1 MMENLQLTAQRPLA
15 GVRVLELSQIMAGPI
30 CGLMLADLGA
40 EVIKIEK
47 IKGGDDARAFN
58 NSGKPNEM
66 PASFQMINRGKKS
79 VAIDIRTE
87 KGRELLLKLVEDA
100 DILTENFRP
109 GTLQRLGLGP
119 EVLRKANPQLI
130 CLSVSGYG
138 PKGPMSDHGG
148 FDLVLQA
155 FAGLISVTGEADG
168 PPVKPGVPIA
178 DINAGVMAALGAL
191 AAYVHRLR
199 TGKGQWVQTS
209 LLQVSIQQLYWYAAL
224 FFSAGKLPERLGT
237 AHPIIAPYQT
247 YRCSDGDLAVGGG
260 NDTNWKRI
268 CKVVGKPEWEADDRF
283 ATPKSRL
290 ENRGAL
296 ERVLNGALAERTRA
310 EWEEAFIAAGVPA
323 GPVQTVDEALN
334 HAQTRA
340 VDMVIDVADSN
351 GGKAKAIGLPL
362 HFDGE
367 NEPART
373 AAPFLGEHTKELLG
387 SIGIGSDDYAA
398 LCAEG
403 VCLGYDGNL
412 AVADQARDECA
423 AGLTAQ
429 TA

>member
-1 MMENLQLTAQRPLA
+1 MDQLHLTAQRPLE

-47 IKGGDDARAFN
+47 ISGGDDARAFN
-58 NSGKPNEM
+58 NSGTPNEM

-87 KGRELLLKLVEDA
+87 EGRMLLLRLVKDA

-119 EVLRKANPQLI
+119 DVLRKENPRLI
-130 CLSVSGYG
+130 CVSVSGYG
-138 PKGPMSDHGG
+138 PKGPMADHGG

-155 FAGLISVTGEADG
+155 FSGLISVTGEADR

-199 TGKGQWVQTS
+199 TGEGQWVQTS
-209 LLQVSIQQLYWYAAL
+209 LLQVSVQQLYWYAAL

-247 YRCSDGDLAVGGG
+247 YRCADGDLAIGGG
-260 NDTNWKRI
+260 NDTNWRKI
-268 CKVVGKPEWEADDRF
+268 CKVLERPEWENDVRF

-290 ENRGAL
+290 ENRAAL
-296 ERVLNGALAERTRA
+296 ESALNSVLAMRTRA
-310 EWEEAFIAAGVPA
+310 AWEHAFIVAGVPV

-340 VDMVIDVADSN
+340 VGMVIDVDNAN
-351 GGKAKAIGLPL
+351 GGIAQAIGLPL
-362 HFDGE
+362 HFNGE
-367 NEPART
+367 NKPART
-373 AAPFLGEHTKELLG
+373 AAPFLGEHTRELL
-387 SIGIGSDDYAA
+387 STIGVGPEDYTS
-398 LCAEG
+398 LCSAG
-403 VCLGYDGNL
+403 VCLGYEGSSAL
-412 AVADQARDECA
+412 PDQASGGAEA
-423 AGLTAQ
+423 FTVQIA
-429 TA
+429 